1 MRRRI
6 GVLAGAI
13 AILAAS
19 VLAAAAPAG
28 AAEYQLHGACCSN
41 GSSTMTGSLHGTWGW
56 TSPEEGWA
64 SFFATLQYDPATG
77 IMTFRIPEM
86 FVGRFKGREGSFRS
100 EGVSFQRFK
109 PGTEL
114 YDFTRWPEDQPGTTG
129 DPKQWL
135 GGWGVSRIV
144 EGSGTGGLQGVSGYL
159 AFTNRVLLGTTTY
172 TGVIDL

>member
-6 GVLAGAI
+6 GWLAGTI

-19 VLAAAAPAG
+19 VLVAAAPAS
-28 AAEYQLHGACCSN
+28 AAEHRIHGACCAD
-41 GSSTMTGSLHGTWGW
+41 GSSMTGSLHGTWGW

-64 SFFATLQYDPATG
+64 SFFATLEYDPVTG
-77 IMTFRIPEM
+77 IMTFRVPEL
-86 FVGRFKGREGSFRS
+86 FVGSFKGREGTFRA
-100 EGVSFQRFK
+100 EGVSVQRFK

-114 YDFTRWPEDQPGTTG
+114 YDFTRWPDPQPGTTG

-135 GGWGVSRIV
+135 GGSGVSRII
-144 EGSGTGGLQGVSGYL
+144 GGDGGFSGVSGYVV
-159 AFTNRVLLGTTTY
+159 FTNRVLLGATTY

>member
-6 GVLAGAI
+6 GVLVSAI

-19 VLAAAAPAG
+19 VLVAAAPAS
-28 AAEYQLHGACCSN
+28 AAEYRIHGACCGN
-41 GSSTMTGSLHGTWGW
+41 GPSMTGSLHGTWDW

-86 FVGRFKGREGSFRS
+86 FVGTFKGVEGSFRS

-114 YDFTRWPEDQPGTTG
+114 YDFMRWPDPQPGTTG

-144 EGSGTGGLQGVSGYL
+144 EGSGTGVFDGASGSL
-159 AFTNRVLLGTTTY
+159 AFTNRVLLGATTY
-172 TGVIDL
+172 TGVIDI

>member
-6 GVLAGAI
+6 GVLAAGI

-19 VLAAAAPAG
+19 VLVAAAPAS
-28 AAEYQLHGACCSN
+28 AAQYDIHGACCAD
-41 GSSTMTGSLHGTWGW
+41 GSSMTGSLHGTWGW

-77 IMTFRIPEM
+77 IMTFRVPEQ
-86 FVGRFKGREGSFRS
+86 FVGSFKGQVGTLRA
-100 EGVSFQRFK
+100 EGVSVQRFK
-109 PGTEL
+109 PGTQL

-135 GGWGVSRIV
+135 GGSGVSRIT
-144 EGSGTGGLQGVSGYL
+144 GGTGGLAGASGTI
-159 AFTNRVLLGTTTY
+159 AFTNRVLLGATTY